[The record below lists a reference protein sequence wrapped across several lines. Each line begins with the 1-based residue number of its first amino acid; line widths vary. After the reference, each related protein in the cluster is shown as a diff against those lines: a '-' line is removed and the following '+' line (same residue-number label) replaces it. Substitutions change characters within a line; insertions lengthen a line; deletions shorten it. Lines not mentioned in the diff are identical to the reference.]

1 MVFLRRSEVSHY
13 DVDHLVEDHCSSP
26 ALCYLLCVAYE
37 IECLLV
43 LFLMTCF
50 YSHKYQE
57 EISSVI

>member
-1 MVFLRRSEVSHY
+1 
-13 DVDHLVEDHCSSP
+13 
-26 ALCYLLCVAYE
+26 VAYE